1 MKIIFIILSLFLGLH
16 SYASD
21 FPYMTFETTDG
32 GKASVVSNGLQLSFS
47 GNVLT
52 VGEKSFAISNLS
64 KMYFSTNDETTGIKT
79 ISVSDMTE
87 GMEIYDLRGNRVRKE
102 QMQSGI
108 YLIKD
113 KKATYKIAVK

>member
-1 MKIIFIILSLFLGLH
+1 
-16 SYASD
+16 
-21 FPYMTFETTDG
+21 MTFETTDG
-32 GKASVVSNGLQLSFS
+32 GKASVASTGLQLSFS

-52 VGEKSFAISNLS
+52 VGEKSFTISNLS

>member
-1 MKIIFIILSLFLGLH
+1 
-16 SYASD
+16 
-21 FPYMTFETTDG
+21 MTFETTDG
-32 GKASVVSNGLQLSFS
+32 GKVSVASAGLQLSIS
-47 GNVLT
+47 GDVLT

-64 KMYFSTNDETTGIKT
+64 KMYFSANDETTGIQT